1 MGLNPDKLAAI
12 RAKLSAG
19 PLGNNTIQAIN
30 QKALD
35 PNALTKS
42 ATPPAQPEASGKSAI
57 SSAIVKLQASQ
68 ATTTQVGQSSLQGA
82 QSKSNDVQDA
92 GQIKLQQVVDSINS
106 LQEAIHTAHP
116 RMPQLLQEIWG
127 TLHSYPE
134 CVTLLEEHQMA
145 VIVSG
150 LEKVVDT
157 DLAAITL
164 KSAVKG
170 TKKTGPVSNASLG
183 F

>member
-12 RAKLSAG
+12 RAKLSA
-19 PLGNNTIQAIN
+19 PQSTPVTPIIEIKKEEANAN
-30 QKALD
+30 QQFN
-35 PNALTKS
+35 P
-42 ATPPAQPEASGKSAI
+42 PPAQSESSGKNAI

-68 ATTTQVGQSSLQGA
+68 ATAAQASQSSLQGA
-82 QSKSNDVQDA
+82 QSKSDDVQDA

-116 RMPQLLQEIWG
+116 RMPTLLQDIWS